1 MYKKNI
7 FYDSNSQLIGM
18 TLSECSM
25 QKGIRYFVKN
35 VRVEAGGEINEHCK
49 GKIRNPF

>member
-7 FYDSNSQLIGM
+7 FLRFKFAIDRYDF
-18 TLSECSM
+18 
-25 QKGIRYFVKN
+25 IRMLDAEGYPIFCKN